1 MIEDDVMTP
10 QLDTSGLLENFKV
23 MNTKICHTATHV
35 CGVFVILSPSLSLSH
50 VHTRTHTHTHKH
62 LAQIECPVYK
72 WCLFHYED

>member
-50 VHTRTHTHTHKH
+50 VHTRTHTHTQT
-62 LAQIECPVYK
+62 LSPDRVPCIQVVLIP
-72 WCLFHYED
+72 L